1 MEELEQECIIG
12 GNGKVE
18 EMEVGTQKVHGK
30 QVMYMR
36 DDKTEGQITCTAENQ
51 KGRYAI
57 GYVCQTCLNSVL
69 FGRSRRDT
77 KQRVSLSLQE
87 SAAMQV
93 HAGAL
98 VCGRM

>member
-1 MEELEQECIIG
+1 M
-12 GNGKVE
+12 VE

-36 DDKTEGQITCTAENQ
+36 DDKTEVKSLVLPRTKKVATLLAKCA
-51 KGRYAI
+51 RR
-57 GYVCQTCLNSVL
+57 LNSVL